1 MAEPLRVVQWATG
14 NIGARSLRGVIEHPG
29 MELVGVWVSSDAKAG
44 ADAGSLCGLADT
56 GVLATTERDLIL
68 DLQPDC
74 VLHMPRL
81 FDADE
86 LCTLLS
92 SGANVVTARGELI
105 RPAST
110 PELAARVQ
118 AACFSGGTSLHG
130 TGSSPGFI
138 TEAVPAVL
146 ASLQRRLDGLLI
158 EEFAD
163 LSGRP
168 SPDLLFNIMGFG
180 RPLDEVDSS
189 PRNEHL
195 RQSFGPSLELVA
207 DAMGIPLDEVVAD
220 GELAATT
227 DDVEIAAGTVAKGTV
242 GAQRTTIS
250 GLRDGEP
257 VLRFRATWF
266 CTQETEPRW
275 DVLPTGWRVT
285 VEGDSP
291 LVTDIRLTAG
301 LDDMAGYTANRCV
314 NAVPYVVAAPPG
326 IVSTV
331 DLPQILPT
339 LA

>member
-1 MAEPLRVVQWATG
+1 
-14 NIGARSLRGVIEHPG
+14 VIEHPAL
-29 MELVGVWVSSDAKAG
+29 ELVGVWVSSDAKAG
-44 ADAGSLCGLADT
+44 MDAGDLCGLPPT
-56 GVLATTERDLIL
+56 GIIATTDPQELL
-68 DLQPDC
+68 DLSPDC
-74 VLHMPRL
+74 ILHMPRT

-86 LCTLLS
+86 LCSMLA

-105 RPAST
+105 RPASV
-110 PELAARVQ
+110 PELAARVNE
-118 AACFSGGTSLHG
+118 ACLAGGTSLHG

-138 TEAVPAVL
+138 TEAMPFVL
-146 ASLQRRLDGLLI
+146 ASLQRRLDSLLI

-195 RQSFGPSLELVA
+195 RLSFGPSLELIA

-227 DDVEIAAGTVAKGTV
+227 QATTIAAGTLDEGTV

-250 GLRDGEP
+250 GLRNGEA
-257 VLRFRATWF
+257 VLKFRATWF
-266 CTQETEPRW
+266 CTQDTDPRW

-291 LVTDIRLTAG
+291 MVTDIRLTAG

-314 NAVPYVVAAPPG
+314 NAVPHVVAAPPG
-326 IVSTV
+326 IVTTV
-331 DLPQILPT
+331 DLPQIIPT
-339 LA
+339 LS